1 MLAVERIYLMG
12 NISGKEIGKTIEI
25 IQNWDDKDANQA
37 ANNRIRQ
44 EQTNVRNNLE
54 EEFYRK

>member
-1 MLAVERIYLMG
+1 MG

-25 IQNWDDKDANQA
+25 IQNWDEKDANQS